1 MDAVHRTDDAG
12 KTILDGLQGINSY
25 LAMINSRLE
34 TLLLSDLPDY
44 LTADLIKI
52 YQAEEE
58 ASQIVRSL
66 NIYCHK
72 KLYSL

>member
-1 MDAVHRTDDAG
+1 MLSQNATDETV
-12 KTILDGLQGINSY
+12 KPIIDGLQGINRY
-25 LAMINSRLE
+25 LAMINNRIE
-34 TLLLSDLPDY
+34 MLLLSDLPDY
-44 LTADLIKI
+44 VMTDLIKL

-72 KLYSL
+72 TF